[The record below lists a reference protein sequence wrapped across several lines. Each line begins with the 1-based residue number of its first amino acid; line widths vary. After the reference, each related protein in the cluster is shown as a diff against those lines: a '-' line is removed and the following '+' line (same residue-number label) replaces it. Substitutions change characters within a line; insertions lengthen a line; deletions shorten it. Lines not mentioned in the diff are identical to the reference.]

1 MNTTT
6 DLVNKKNSFY
16 SCFFVYKGEFIKE
29 KIQNYES
36 LKQLCLLMNIEIIL
50 LNEQMTQ
57 NKVKD
62 ILNKKIKKTKKNNLE
77 AAVVV
82 FSNVASLQMDQIL
95 SKLKNNSTLCLKAV
109 VTATNYNW
117 TFEKLVLHLLEEY
130 QKNK

>member
-1 MNTTT
+1 MNTKII
-6 DLVNKKNSFY
+6 VYNKEY
-16 SCFFVYKGEFIKE
+16 IH
-29 KIQNYES
+29 NYDA
-36 LKQLCLLMNIEIIL
+36 LKQLCLMMNIEIIL
-50 LNEQMTQ
+50 INNQMTQ

-77 AAVVV
+77 PAVVV

>member
-1 MNTTT
+1 MNTKII
-6 DLVNKKNSFY
+6 VYNKEY
-16 SCFFVYKGEFIKE
+16 IH
-29 KIQNYES
+29 NYDA
-36 LKQLCLLMNIEIIL
+36 LKQLCLMMNIEIIL
-50 LNEQMTQ
+50 INNQMTQ

-62 ILNKKIKKTKKNNLE
+62 ILNKKIKKTNKTNLE
-77 AAVVV
+77 PPVVV

>member
-1 MNTTT
+1 MNTKII
-6 DLVNKKNSFY
+6 VYNKEY
-16 SCFFVYKGEFIKE
+16 ID
-29 KIQNYES
+29 NYDS

-77 AAVVV
+77 PAVVV

-117 TFEKLVLHLLEEY
+117 TFEQLVLHLLEEY

>member
-1 MNTTT
+1 MNAK
-6 DLVNKKNSFY
+6 LIIY
-16 SCFFVYKGEFIKE
+16 CKE

-77 AAVVV
+77 PAVVV

-109 VTATNYNW
+109 FLINQVCCSIQR
-117 TFEKLVLHLLEEY
+117 LMIH
-130 QKNK
+130 

>member
-1 MNTTT
+1 MNAK
-6 DLVNKKNSFY
+6 LIIY
-16 SCFFVYKGEFIKE
+16 RKE

-62 ILNKKIKKTKKNNLE
+62 IKKTKKNNLE

>member
-1 MNTTT
+1 MNAK
-6 DLVNKKNSFY
+6 LIIY
-16 SCFFVYKGEFIKE
+16 RKE

-77 AAVVV
+77 LAVVV
-82 FSNVASLQMDQIL
+82 FSNVASLQMDQML

-130 QKNK
+130 QKNKKYLLTL

>member
-1 MNTTT
+1 MNAK
-6 DLVNKKNSFY
+6 LIIY
-16 SCFFVYKGEFIKE
+16 RKE

-130 QKNK
+130 QKINKSCRIEVVILV

>member
-1 MNTTT
+1 MNAK
-6 DLVNKKNSFY
+6 LIIY
-16 SCFFVYKGEFIKE
+16 RKE

-77 AAVVV
+77 PAVVV
-82 FSNVASLQMDQIL
+82 FSNVASYKWI
-95 SKLKNNSTLCLKAV
+95 KC
-109 VTATNYNW
+109 
-117 TFEKLVLHLLEEY
+117 Y
-130 QKNK
+130 QN

>member
-1 MNTTT
+1 MNAK
-6 DLVNKKNSFY
+6 LIIY
-16 SCFFVYKGEFIKE
+16 RKE

-57 NKVKD
+57 
-62 ILNKKIKKTKKNNLE
+62 
-77 AAVVV
+77 
-82 FSNVASLQMDQIL
+82 
-95 SKLKNNSTLCLKAV
+95 NSTLCLKAV

>member
-1 MNTTT
+1 MNAK
-6 DLVNKKNSFY
+6 LIIY
-16 SCFFVYKGEFIKE
+16 RKE

-62 ILNKKIKKTKKNNLE
+62 ILN
-77 AAVVV
+77 
-82 FSNVASLQMDQIL
+82 VASLQMDQIL
-95 SKLKNNSTLCLKAV
+95 PKLKNNSTLCLKAV

>member
-1 MNTTT
+1 MNAK
-6 DLVNKKNSFY
+6 LIIY
-16 SCFFVYKGEFIKE
+16 RKE

-50 LNEQMTQ
+50 LN
-57 NKVKD
+57 
-62 ILNKKIKKTKKNNLE
+62 KKIKKTKKNNLE
-77 AAVVV
+77 PAVVV

-109 VTATNYNW
+109 VTAINYNW

>member
-1 MNTTT
+1 MNAK
-6 DLVNKKNSFY
+6 LIIY
-16 SCFFVYKGEFIKE
+16 RKE

-77 AAVVV
+77 PAVVV

-130 QKNK
+130 PELQAETGNKRK

>member
-1 MNTTT
+1 MNAK
-6 DLVNKKNSFY
+6 LIIY
-16 SCFFVYKGEFIKE
+16 CKE

-77 AAVVV
+77 PAVVV
-82 FSNVASLQMDQIL
+82 FSNIASLQMDKIL
-95 SKLKNNSTLCLKAV
+95 SKLKNNSLFLRKM
-109 VTATNYNW
+109 
-117 TFEKLVLHLLEEY
+117 LLIE
-130 QKNK
+130 

>member
-1 MNTTT
+1 MNAK
-6 DLVNKKNSFY
+6 LIIY
-16 SCFFVYKGEFIKE
+16 CKE

-77 AAVVV
+77 PAVVV
-82 FSNVASLQMDQIL
+82 FSNVASLQMDKIL

-130 QKNK
+130 QKINKSCRIEVVILV

>member
-1 MNTTT
+1 MNAK
-6 DLVNKKNSFY
+6 LIIY
-16 SCFFVYKGEFIKE
+16 CKE

-62 ILNKKIKKTKKNNLE
+62 ILNKKIKLE
-77 AAVVV
+77 PAVVV

-117 TFEKLVLHLLEEY
+117 TFEQLVLHLLEEY

>member
-1 MNTTT
+1 MNAK
-6 DLVNKKNSFY
+6 LIIY
-16 SCFFVYKGEFIKE
+16 RKE

-77 AAVVV
+77 QQLL
-82 FSNVASLQMDQIL
+82 FFQTLQLYKWI
-95 SKLKNNSTLCLKAV
+95 K
-109 VTATNYNW
+109 Y
-117 TFEKLVLHLLEEY
+117 Y
-130 QKNK
+130 QN

>member
-1 MNTTT
+1 MNAK
-6 DLVNKKNSFY
+6 LIIY
-16 SCFFVYKGEFIKE
+16 CKE

-57 NKVKD
+57 NKVK
-62 ILNKKIKKTKKNNLE
+62 KTKKNNLE
-77 AAVVV
+77 PAVVV
-82 FSNVASLQMDQIL
+82 FSNIAALQMDQIL

>member
-1 MNTTT
+1 MNAK
-6 DLVNKKNSFY
+6 LIIY
-16 SCFFVYKGEFIKE
+16 CKE

-36 LKQLCLLMNIEIIL
+36 LKQLCLLM
-50 LNEQMTQ
+50 
-57 NKVKD
+57 
-62 ILNKKIKKTKKNNLE
+62 KKNNLE
-77 AAVVV
+77 PAVVV

-117 TFEKLVLHLLEEY
+117 TFERLVLHLLEEY

>member
-1 MNTTT
+1 MNAK
-6 DLVNKKNSFY
+6 LIIY
-16 SCFFVYKGEFIKE
+16 RKE

-62 ILNKKIKKTKKNNLE
+62 ILNNLE

>member
-1 MNTTT
+1 MNAK
-6 DLVNKKNSFY
+6 LIIY
-16 SCFFVYKGEFIKE
+16 RKE

-77 AAVVV
+77 AAVV

>member
-1 MNTTT
+1 MNAK
-6 DLVNKKNSFY
+6 LIIY
-16 SCFFVYKGEFIKE
+16 CKE

-62 ILNKKIKKTKKNNLE
+62 ILNKKIKKNNLE
-77 AAVVV
+77 PAVVV
-82 FSNVASLQMDQIL
+82 FSNVASLQMDKIL

>member
-1 MNTTT
+1 MNAK
-6 DLVNKKNSFY
+6 LIIY
-16 SCFFVYKGEFIKE
+16 CKE

-77 AAVVV
+77 PAVV
-82 FSNVASLQMDQIL
+82 VASLQMDQIL
-95 SKLKNNSTLCLKAV
+95 SKLKNNSTLCLKAI

>member
-1 MNTTT
+1 MNAK
-6 DLVNKKNSFY
+6 LIIY
-16 SCFFVYKGEFIKE
+16 RKE

-62 ILNKKIKKTKKNNLE
+62 ILNKKIKKTKNNNLE
-77 AAVVV
+77 PTKKKK
-82 FSNVASLQMDQIL
+82 SNNTSSQIEQIL
-95 SKLKNNSTLCLKAV
+95 SKIKNNSTLCLKAV

>member
-1 MNTTT
+1 MNAK
-6 DLVNKKNSFY
+6 LIIY
-16 SCFFVYKGEFIKE
+16 RKE

-57 NKVKD
+57 NKD

>member
-1 MNTTT
+1 MNAK
-6 DLVNKKNSFY
+6 LIIY
-16 SCFFVYKGEFIKE
+16 CKE

-36 LKQLCLLMNIEIIL
+36 LKQLCLLIL

-77 AAVVV
+77 PAVVV
-82 FSNVASLQMDQIL
+82 FSNIAALQMDQIL

>member
-1 MNTTT
+1 MNAK
-6 DLVNKKNSFY
+6 LIIY
-16 SCFFVYKGEFIKE
+16 CKE

-57 NKVKD
+57 NKIKD

-77 AAVVV
+77 PAVVV

-130 QKNK
+130 QKINKSCRIEVVILV

>member
-1 MNTTT
+1 MNAK
-6 DLVNKKNSFY
+6 LIIY
-16 SCFFVYKGEFIKE
+16 CKE

-57 NKVKD
+57 NKIKD
-62 ILNKKIKKTKKNNLE
+62 ILNKNNLE
-77 AAVVV
+77 PAVVV

>member
-1 MNTTT
+1 MNAK
-6 DLVNKKNSFY
+6 LIIY
-16 SCFFVYKGEFIKE
+16 RKE

-77 AAVVV
+77 PAVVV

-130 QKNK
+130 QKNKKYLLTL

>member
-1 MNTTT
+1 MNAK
-6 DLVNKKNSFY
+6 LIIY
-16 SCFFVYKGEFIKE
+16 CKE

-77 AAVVV
+77 PAVVV
-82 FSNVASLQMDQIL
+82 FSNVASNIDVVKRKYNALFK
-95 SKLKNNSTLCLKAV
+95 SNCYSNKL
-109 VTATNYNW
+109 
-117 TFEKLVLHLLEEY
+117 
-130 QKNK
+130 